1 MTSIPYL
8 EEELK
13 TSREEL
19 EYYKNYCNRLLNEKR
34 KKDSIIQ
41 QVINDL
47 EFLITP
53 ARTDNSFH
61 NNPIYVLEMTK
72 ILSILQGSDK
82 EC

>member
-13 TSREEL
+13 TSREDL
-19 EYYKNYCNRLLNEKR
+19 EYYKNYCNRLLNEKN

-53 ARTDNSFH
+53 TRGDNSFH
-61 NNPIYVLEMTK
+61 SNPIYVLEIQK
-72 ILSILQGSDK
+72 IINKLK
-82 EC
+82 RK